1 MGKIDAVKKMYDKA
15 ADRYGDN
22 HPVTE
27 ALARQ
32 YHGCLKNKTRPPT
45 ARATDSALSS
55 QYS

>member
-32 YHGCLKNKTRPPT
+32 YQRLLEEQNQPV
-45 ARATDSALSS
+45 DSQSD
-55 QYS
+55 

>member
-1 MGKIDAVKKMYDKA
+1 MGKIDAVKKTYDKA

-32 YHGCLKNKTRPPT
+32 YQRLLKEQNQLV
-45 ARATDSALSS
+45 DSQSD
-55 QYS
+55 

>member
-32 YHGCLKNKTRPPT
+32 YQRLLQEQNQT
-45 ARATDSALSS
+45 ADNQSD
-55 QYS
+55 

>member
-1 MGKIDAVKKMYDKA
+1 MGKIDAAKKMYDKA

-32 YHGCLKNKTRPPT
+32 YQRLLKEQNQPVG
-45 ARATDSALSS
+45 S
-55 QYS
+55 QSD